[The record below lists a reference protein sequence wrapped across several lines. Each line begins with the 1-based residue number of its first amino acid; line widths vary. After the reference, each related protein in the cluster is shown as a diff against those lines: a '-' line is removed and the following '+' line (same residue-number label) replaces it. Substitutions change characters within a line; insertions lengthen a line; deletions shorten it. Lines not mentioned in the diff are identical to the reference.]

1 MRFVIHVTPGAPVL
15 RVLRGIKVKT
25 GVVVVYVRPAMV
37 RYNRVKYRICLVVP
51 GHVVVFSVRP
61 SIVRYIRVMH
71 SRVVVRYNQV
81 EAVLVVIRVCLA

>member
-1 MRFVIHVTPGAPVL
+1 LRFVIHVTPRAPVL

-25 GVVVVYVRPAMV
+25 GFVMVNVRPAMV
-37 RYNRVKYRICLVVP
+37 RYNRVKYGIGLVAP

-61 SIVRYIRVMH
+61 SIVRYIRFMH
-71 SRVVVRYNQV
+71 SRGVVLYSQV